1 MVQKSKKQL
10 IQKVYQDYLNKLF
23 ELKKKQFNIFK
34 KYIKKTE
41 QEKIEKIRKSIK

>member
-1 MVQKSKKQL
+1 MVREFKKQL
-10 IQKVYQDYLNKLF
+10 IQKIYQDYLSKLF
-23 ELKKKQFNIFK
+23 ELKREQLNIFK